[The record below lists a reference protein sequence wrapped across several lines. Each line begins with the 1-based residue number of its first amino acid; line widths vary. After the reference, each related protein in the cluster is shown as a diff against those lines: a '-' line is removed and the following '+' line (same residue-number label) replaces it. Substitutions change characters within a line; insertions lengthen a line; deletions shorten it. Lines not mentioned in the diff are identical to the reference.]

1 MSSEVFQ
8 DEAVILRVKNWQT
21 ADKYAVCFCR
31 EHGKIPF
38 VAYGAAYPPEPERPP
53 GPAFCPSPTEP
64 FPREEGGFSPEL

>member
-31 EHGKIPF
+31 GHGKIPF
-38 VAYGAAYPPEPERPP
+38 VAYGA
-53 GPAFCPSPTEP
+53 
-64 FPREEGGFSPEL
+64 GGWSSLLPISR